1 MYIFRK
7 IINIILMLV
16 LAGGACLSVSMIWN
30 IHNMMRNSDQLEVEV
45 KQMQEEMDSIRSF
58 LKQKAGGM
66 PFIITD
72 IQYTDRGSDADDYF
86 YEIKINSCSSLHF
99 RACFVPVDEM
109 DEDLW
114 LTFELF
120 DRYERSVY
128 PRQHGVTHIKFSNM
142 KTGWSSLTDE
152 VCWDGD
158 WKPGVYYYKI
168 KYKDQVIATKKVV
181 IYDDYKKSAPQ
192 YAAIDTDVWF

>member
-1 MYIFRK
+1 MYTFRK
-7 IINIILMLV
+7 IINIILMLIVASGAV
-16 LAGGACLSVSMIWN
+16 LCISIFVQNNRLARSSEQMEA
-30 IHNMMRNSDQLEVEV
+30 EV
-45 KQMQEEMDSIRSF
+45 KQMQKEIERIHSF
-58 LKQKAGGM
+58 LHEKAGGM

-86 YEIKINSCSSLHF
+86 YNIKLYPCSSLNF
-99 RACFVPVDEM
+99 RAHFVPLEKVTDF
-109 DEDLW
+109 W

-120 DRYERSVY
+120 DKNGKSVY
-128 PRQHGVTHIKFSNM
+128 PGQHGVTHIKFDTM
-142 KTGWSSLTDE
+142 KTGWKSLTNE
-152 VCWDGD
+152 VCWDGN
-158 WKPGVYYYKI
+158 WQPGVYYYKI